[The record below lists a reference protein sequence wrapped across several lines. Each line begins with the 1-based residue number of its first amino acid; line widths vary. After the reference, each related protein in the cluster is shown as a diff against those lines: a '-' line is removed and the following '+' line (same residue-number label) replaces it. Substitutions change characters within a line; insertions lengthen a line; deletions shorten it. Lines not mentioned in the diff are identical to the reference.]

1 MNDSENSYENDR
13 INSNNFE
20 PDEPTQPLG
29 FNSVED
35 VCNGVILYRR
45 YKRLSG
51 PVYVALIVICGLLL
65 FCFPALTASIIFA
78 GIILFSPQP
87 IKEPISFSKAS
98 TSYGVPLPDMLFL
111 EQMSPEQLLQWSRF
125 VFIAVYL
132 AIFAFYGLCLC
143 VPIYKSMAKLYK
155 TPDSVCPDA
164 RRFLNASWLLYTIA
178 FFVTGAAI
186 YFINASCRN
195 ILWAAAFAIGLS
207 SYIVFYSFLDRIG
220 TKLLPDNK
228 NCRIAIILS
237 IVSLVL
243 GAALILLFKY
253 LPAGLYKTRLIL
265 IVCLIEGGASSFRI
279 AFFKPLQR
287 RCFEIL
293 QTGTFTFPVPKSP
306 EVQPRSVLRTGFDNL
321 KSIRNLRLF
330 ILITICVLLLGATV
344 YYTYAYPSGGQKI
357 NWSWSSFFSPKRAP
371 SPYQEIQNWN
381 DAVYKLNHGDISKE
395 FFVRWVYMTYLP
407 DLESKYRSD
416 TSEKL
421 KEEYFRNGILKEKI
435 DCCLTFRKAL
445 KQESPEAL
453 QQAIENVYRIDFKEL
468 KAEQEN
474 GWRHQ
479 VCLTTNDAL
488 LLAVSMDDLD
498 MAQWLVS
505 AGADVNCKNRD
516 DKTPLQIAKDKSNQR
531 MVEFLIDNGAV
542 DGNKK

>member
-1 MNDSENSYENDR
+1 
-13 INSNNFE
+13 
-20 PDEPTQPLG
+20 
-29 FNSVED
+29 
-35 VCNGVILYRR
+35 
-45 YKRLSG
+45 
-51 PVYVALIVICGLLL
+51 
-65 FCFPALTASIIFA
+65 
-78 GIILFSPQP
+78 
-87 IKEPISFSKAS
+87 
-98 TSYGVPLPDMLFL
+98 MLFL

-132 AIFAFYGLCLC
+132 AIFAFYGICLC
-143 VPIYKSMAKLYK
+143 VPVYKSMVKLYK

-164 RRFLNASWLLYTIA
+164 RRFLNASWLLYAIA
-178 FFVTGAAI
+178 FFVTGVAI

-195 ILWAAAFAIGLS
+195 ILWAAAFALGFS
-207 SYIVFYSFLDRIG
+207 SYIVFYGFLDRIG

-237 IVSLVL
+237 IVSLAL
-243 GAALILLFKY
+243 GSALILFFKF

-265 IVCLIEGGASSFRI
+265 IVCLIEVGASSFWI

-287 RCFEIL
+287 RCSEIL
-293 QTGTFTFPVPKSP
+293 QTGTFTIPVSQSP
-306 EVQPRSVLRTGFDNL
+306 EVEPRSVLRTGFDKL
-321 KSIRNLRLF
+321 KSIRNLRLI
-330 ILITICVLLLGATV
+330 ILITICVLLLGATL
-344 YYTYAYPSGGQKI
+344 YYTYSYPSEGQKV
-357 NWSWSSFFSPKRAP
+357 NWSWSSFFSPKREQ

-421 KEEYFRNGILKEKI
+421 KEEYFRNCILKEKI
-435 DCCLTFRKAL
+435 DCCMTFRKAL

-474 GWRHQ
+474 GWRHK
-479 VCLTTNDAL
+479 VSLTTNDAL
-488 LLAVSMDDLD
+488 LLAVSMNDLD
-498 MAQWLVS
+498 MAQWLVR
-505 AGADVNCKNRD
+505 AGADVNYKNRD
-516 DKTPLQIAKDKSNQR
+516 DKTPLQIAKDKNNQR
-531 MVEFLIDNGAV
+531 MIDFLKNNGAV